1 MEYVKKILKRKKLG
15 EFEIILLVERCF
27 LSKIIIIEH
36 FCIKTSIILAE
47 EGSIL
52 IIFKRILF
60 CFSHIVSYLGIINQ
74 TYIGILSM
82 KKVNK

>member
-15 EFEIILLVERCF
+15 AFEIILFVERCF

-36 FCIKTSIILAE
+36 ICIKTSIILAE